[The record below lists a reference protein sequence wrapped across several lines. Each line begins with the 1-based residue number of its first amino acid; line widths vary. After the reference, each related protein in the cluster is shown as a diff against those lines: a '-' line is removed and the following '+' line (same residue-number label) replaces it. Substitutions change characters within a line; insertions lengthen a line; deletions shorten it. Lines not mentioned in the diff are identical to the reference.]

1 MSEDKSNETF
11 GDSAIGNDTVDDT
24 IIFVSSTTQ
33 RTEANSLIWD
43 EKDAEAQAF
52 IMRGIELEQLKY
64 LTECTT
70 AAQMWSKLKIVH
82 SEKSEQSAQVLLE
95 KFINCK
101 MDLDESIVNYV
112 ARVVSL
118 AQRLKDMDMEQKQP
132 MVIAKML
139 SSLPSKYDHVRT
151 AWYAVPRAEQ
161 NIERLTDHLVNE
173 ESLMNLRSAHHVED
187 DTVKTA
193 YSVNKFNKKPKMRTK
208 RSGSCNYC
216 HKEGH
221 WARECFKKQREPD
234 AAQIKQEYSD
244 PEEAEVLDIYVPI
257 DEEEEVFEEFD
268 TIDRSASA
276 MSDGVEYLEEIN
288 EFQYDDD
295 DEDYVQIKEETP
307 KRGRGRPPKNLS
319 RPEASTSKQAAA
331 RQPVIKKEKC
341 SPAKRGP
348 KPKKIKPTTYICDI
362 CGNIYPS
369 QGRLTEHIKLHKG
382 IKPHE
387 CEICGHCFAQ
397 TQQLTRHM
405 NTHTGNRPYKCSYC
419 PAAFADLSTRNKHH
433 RIHTNERPYV
443 CDVCGK
449 SFTYTNTL
457 KFHKMIHTGEKPH
470 VCDICGKGF
479 QQAYKLRNHKM
490 THERKGVGIK
500 MEPIE
505 VEALES
511 YQEVNPTATQV
522 IEI

>member
-24 IIFVSSTTQ
+24 IIFVSSNFLYVLCLSQEHIKYTASTGRITNRQMEIYMTENKLKEYILGTTQ
-33 RTEANSLIWD
+33 RTEANSRIWD

-82 SEKSEQSAQVLLE
+82 SEKCEQSAQVLLE

-132 MVIAKML
+132 MVIAKIL

-221 WARECFKKQREPD
+221 WARECFKKQRDSQNSISNEKHSL
-234 AAQIKQEYSD
+234 A
-244 PEEAEVLDIYVPI
+244 
-257 DEEEEVFEEFD
+257 
-268 TIDRSASA
+268 
-276 MSDGVEYLEEIN
+276 LER
-288 EFQYDDD
+288 
-295 DEDYVQIKEETP
+295 ETGL
-307 KRGRGRPPKNLS
+307 KSSGSNS
-319 RPEASTSKQAAA
+319 SKQKNA
-331 RQPVIKKEKC
+331 E
-341 SPAKRGP
+341 
-348 KPKKIKPTTYICDI
+348 
-362 CGNIYPS
+362 
-369 QGRLTEHIKLHKG
+369 
-382 IKPHE
+382 
-387 CEICGHCFAQ
+387 
-397 TQQLTRHM
+397 
-405 NTHTGNRPYKCSYC
+405 NTHLFVLQTNTTQNKMKNIFY
-419 PAAFADLSTRNKHH
+419 ADSGATDHMTFLRELLKNFREFSTNACQVKVGDGR
-433 RIHTNERPYV
+433 RL
-443 CDVCGK
+443 DVCGIGDIEV
-449 SFTYTNTL
+449 YAMNQE
-457 KFHKMIHTGEKPH
+457 KFIHT
-470 VCDICGKGF
+470 
-479 QQAYKLRNHKM
+479 
-490 THERKGVGIK
+490 IK
-500 MEPIE
+500 DVYWCMNLI
-505 VEALES
+505 
-511 YQEVNPTATQV
+511 
-522 IEI
+522 